1 MTEAWRLVKARYADS
16 AFSGE
21 GARLY
26 GGRFNSVGTVMVYTA
41 GSLALAQLEILVNLP
56 TEKLLQTYAAFR
68 LRFDAALIETLSLDE
83 LPDSWRRNPVPQS
96 VKNTGDRWVEAA
108 HSVVL
113 QVPSAVVPSES
124 NYLINPN
131 HPDFERVEITG
142 PIDPLI
148 DPRLR

>member
-68 LRFDAALIETLSLDE
+68 LRFDAALVETLSLDE

-96 VKNTGDRWVEAA
+96 VKNTGDRWIEAA
-108 HSVVL
+108 RSVVL

-131 HPDFERVEITG
+131 HPGFKRVEITG